1 MRFPPNNLGSKV
13 VIQNIRSKRHYSENK
28 NKIRREL
35 VKKRKI
41 FHKKSEDSSNN
52 AATNLIKFFN
62 FNNYSIKD
70 KKISIYWPIGSEI
83 NTLPSIAALLE
94 FGAKI
99 SLASTEK
106 GIIKYRLWKPNDKI
120 EINNL
125 GININTKEVKKPDV
139 IICPLIGFDNSLNRL
154 GRGGGYYD
162 KSLHKYKNTI
172 KIGFAYSIQK
182 IKMIPIE
189 NHDISMDVVITEKAI
204 YNK

>member
-28 NKIRREL
+28 NKIRKEI
-35 VKKRKI
+35 VEKRKI
-41 FHKKSEDSSNN
+41 FHIKSEDYSNS
-52 AATNLIKFFN
+52 AAINLIKFFN
-62 FNNYSIKD
+62 FNNYYIKD
-70 KKISIYWPIGSEI
+70 KNISIYWPIGSEI
-83 NTLPSIAALLE
+83 NTLPSIAALID

-99 SLASTEK
+99 SLASTENS
-106 GIIKYRLWKPNDKI
+106 IIKYRLWNPNDKI

-125 GININTKEVKKPDV
+125 GININTKEVKKPDL
-139 IICPLIGFDNSLNRL
+139 IICPLIAFDKSLNRL

-162 KSLHKYKNTI
+162 KSLNKYKNTM

-182 IKMIPIE
+182 IKMVPIE
-189 NHDISMDVVITEKAI
+189 THDISMDVIITEKAI

>member
-28 NKIRREL
+28 NKIRKQILEN
-35 VKKRKI
+35 RKI
-41 FHKKSEDSSNN
+41 FHIKSEDYSNS
-52 AATNLIKFFN
+52 AAINLIKFFN
-62 FNNYSIKD
+62 FNNYVIKD

-83 NTLPSIAALLE
+83 NTLPSIAALID

-99 SLASTEK
+99 SLASTEN
-106 GIIKYRLWKPNDKI
+106 GIIKYRLWDPNDKI

-125 GININTKEVKKPDV
+125 GISINTKEVKKPDV
-139 IICPLIGFDNSLNRL
+139 IICPLIGFDKNLNRL

-162 KSLHKYKNTI
+162 KSLNKYKNTI
-172 KIGFAYSIQK
+172 KIGLAYSIQK
-182 IKMIPIE
+182 IKMVPVE
-189 NHDISMDVVITEKAI
+189 THDISMDVIITEKAI

>member
-94 FGAKI
+94 FGARI

-106 GIIKYRLWKPNDKI
+106 DIIKYRIWKPNDKI

-139 IICPLIGFDNSLNRL
+139 IICPLTGFDNNLNRL

-162 KSLHKYKNTI
+162 KSLLKYKNTI
-172 KIGFAYSIQK
+172 KIIWGTNSNPSNHTS
-182 IKMIPIE
+182 PI
-189 NHDISMDVVITEKAI
+189 ISHRQ
-204 YNK
+204 Y